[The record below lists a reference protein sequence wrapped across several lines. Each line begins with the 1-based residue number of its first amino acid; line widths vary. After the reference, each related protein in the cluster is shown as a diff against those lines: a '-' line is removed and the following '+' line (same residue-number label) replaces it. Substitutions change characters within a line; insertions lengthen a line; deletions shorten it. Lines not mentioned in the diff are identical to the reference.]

1 MEAGLCGNMLDYH
14 WWIEFILYDKELKS
28 VDALREWGVLD
39 TLKVNL

>member
-14 WWIEFILYDKELKS
+14 WWIEFILYKELKS